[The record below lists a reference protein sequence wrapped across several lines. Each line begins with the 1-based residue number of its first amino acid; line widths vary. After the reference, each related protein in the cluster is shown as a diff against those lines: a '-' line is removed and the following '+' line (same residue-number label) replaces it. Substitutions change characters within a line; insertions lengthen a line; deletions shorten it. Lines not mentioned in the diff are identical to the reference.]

1 MKPSALIASPDA
13 LARVAMSRRGA
24 TTSNASSSS
33 ASRRRASSASTA
45 TRAKGTSPFVLL
57 ALVGAVVAPLLARA
71 LGGKRSSAPPRDK
84 TARAARAAS
93 AKPAASTRSSS
104 SLPRNKASNNKKNK
118 ARRAEKREVA
128 EARRREEEL
137 RAKREQEKAKKGGN
151 NVPKVRFEGVPT
163 NRARGC
169 VSRNDAK
176 RPALPARRADRRL
189 TRARVRSLAQD
200 KDMIGGEAG
209 KTFTTTSHVKVSSW
223 AHDIDARRAAGS

>member
-1 MKPSALIASPDA
+1 MKPSALIASLDA
-13 LARVAMSRRGA
+13 PARVAMSRRGA
-24 TTSNASSSS
+24 TTSVASSSS

-45 TRAKGTSPFVLL
+45 RRAKGTSPFVLL

-71 LGGKRSSAPPRDK
+71 LGGKRSSAPSRDK

-93 AKPAASTRSSS
+93 AKPTASTRSSS

-137 RAKREQEKAKKGGN
+137 RVKREQEKAKKGGN
-151 NVPKVRFEGVPT
+151 NVPKVCVRTRSDEARMRLSMKRRDAF
-163 NRARGC
+163 RA
-169 VSRNDAK
+169 S
-176 RPALPARRADRRL
+176 RADRRL
-189 TRARVRSLAQD
+189 TRSFVRSFSLEQD

>member
-71 LGGKRSSAPPRDK
+71 LGGKRSSAPSRDK

-151 NVPKVRFEGVPT
+151 NVPKVRFEGVP
-163 NRARGC
+163 NSDESRARMRLSKRRET
-169 VSRNDAK
+169 SRAPGETR
-176 RPALPARRADRRL
+176 RPTTDP
-189 TRARVRSLAQD
+189 RARSFSRS
-200 KDMIGGEAG
+200 G
-209 KTFTTTSHVKVSSW
+209 
-223 AHDIDARRAAGS
+223 